1 MDYEDGAASYE
12 RRCPVKGRLGIRLS
26 DFVLQSSAS
35 AARVS
40 LRTLWS
46 TLILHVWGGGGYTRE
61 IGTMWQ
67 IGVLAAER
75 RVFWAKKWPI
85 SAVSHYV
92 LSEKFSGR
100 LCANDRF
107 CGRVI
112 ATLKI
117 PEYTGIF
124 SIRRTAAVLTPQ
136 TLKSHKNGPKFA
148 PFPHKNANL
157 PHCTSWEF
165 IGFLDTIQTKVWP
178 EEVLKGIGSS

>member
-1 MDYEDGAASYE
+1 
-12 RRCPVKGRLGIRLS
+12 
-26 DFVLQSSAS
+26 
-35 AARVS
+35 
-40 LRTLWS
+40 
-46 TLILHVWGGGGYTRE
+46 
-61 IGTMWQ
+61 MWQ

-117 PEYTGIF
+117 PEYTGIY

-157 PHCTSWEF
+157 PHCTSWKF
-165 IGFLDTIQTKVWP
+165 IGFLDNIIPILGSGWNEPIQ
-178 EEVLKGIGSS
+178 IGFFLAIWVILFDDSPSIYCPRMTL